1 MTPSEDR
8 VKRKGGR
15 VVTYQSLDSVLI
27 FLTVLSLQ
35 SEQSDFPFSFF
46 AMLVHRSLS
55 LFESPHR
62 AYKRLVLQYCT
73 VSYNGVLCESSRLRR
88 LVAIGMGQNGMITT
102 HGTGFGVRGLE
113 LLNE

>member
-1 MTPSEDR
+1 

-62 AYKRLVLQYCT
+62 AYKRLVLKYCA
-73 VSYNGVLCESSRLRR
+73 VGYNGVLRESSRLRR
-88 LVAIGMGQNGMITT
+88 LVATLERRVGEETSRPRSTCLVAAAT
-102 HGTGFGVRGLE
+102 HTSTIPSHS
-113 LLNE
+113 